1 MKKDCFG
8 FGENGCRILTETNC
22 GNCSFYCNKDDYKI
36 LLEKSNKRLSSLP
49 KETQQYIAGRYYK
62 GTMPWRKGC
71 EANALQT

>member
-8 FGENGCRILTETNC
+8 FGENGCRILVKTDC
-22 GNCSFYCNKDDYKI
+22 DGCSFYKSKADSKKE
-36 LLEKSNKRLSSLP
+36 LEKINKRISTLP

-71 EANALQT
+71 EVNALQT